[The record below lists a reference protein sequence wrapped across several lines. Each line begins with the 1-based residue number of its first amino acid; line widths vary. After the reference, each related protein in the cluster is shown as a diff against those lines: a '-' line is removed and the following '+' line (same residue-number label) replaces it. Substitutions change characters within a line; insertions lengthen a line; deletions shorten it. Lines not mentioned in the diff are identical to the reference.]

1 MSPFSSA
8 ARTPRSDPADTPAIR
23 IMLVDD
29 SAVIRGLY
37 TKMIEADP
45 ELRIVA
51 SVANGQMALAML
63 ERLAVDV
70 IVLDI
75 EMPVMDGLTALPKL
89 LAACPG
95 AQVIMSSTLSVAGAE
110 VSLQAMQNGA
120 ADCVAK
126 PTATSA
132 IRGGLSFGAE
142 LLGKIKA
149 LGRRSSVAVRPAA
162 PSAAEPATPIATPAS
177 PGLYRGKTVSLRP
190 LRHGRP
196 EIIAIGAS
204 TGGPQALLPIMR
216 ALSPEIRQP
225 IVLTQHMPAT
235 FTRVLA
241 QHVGLPARRPCS
253 EAEDCCVI
261 APGRIY
267 VAPGGYHMVAESQGA
282 ARRLRL
288 LDTPPENF
296 CRPAVDPMLR
306 SLAET
311 YGARVLTIILTGMG
325 QDGMRGA
332 AAIVAAGG
340 NVAAQDEATS
350 VVWGMPGAA
359 ATAGLCCAVLP
370 LAEIGLFLNRLALS
384 PAR

>member
-1 MSPFSSA
+1 MSSLSSA
-8 ARTPRSDPADTPAIR
+8 AALPNRGLDPIR

-37 TKMIEADP
+37 TRIIESDP

-51 SVANGQMALAML
+51 SVSNGQMALAML
-63 ERLAVDV
+63 ARQPVDV

-89 LAACPG
+89 LAVCPG
-95 AQVIMSSTLSVAGAE
+95 AQIIMSSTLSVAGAE
-110 VSLQAMQNGA
+110 ITLQALEIGA
-120 ADCVAK
+120 AECVAK

-132 IRGGLSFGAE
+132 IRGGQSFGTE
-142 LLGKIKA
+142 LLGKIRA
-149 LGRRSSVAVRPAA
+149 LGRSQRDGQANSPPPPDSPARPAQTT
-162 PSAAEPATPIATPAS
+162 PS
-177 PGLYRGKTVSLRP
+177 LYRGKSVNLRP
-190 LRHGRP
+190 LKHGKP

-216 ALSPEIRQP
+216 ALSPELRQP
-225 IVLTQHMPAT
+225 ILLTQHMPAT

-241 QHVGLPARRPCS
+241 EHLTQTARRPCG
-253 EAEDCCVI
+253 EAVDGERI
-261 APGRIY
+261 EPGRIY
-267 VAPGGYHMVAESQGA
+267 VAPGGFHMVVDAEGA
-282 ARRLRL
+282 SRRIRL
-288 LDTPPENF
+288 LTPPPENF

-306 SLAET
+306 SLAEI
-311 YGARVLTIILTGMG
+311 YGASVLTLILTGMG

-332 AAIVAAGG
+332 QAIVAAGG

-370 LAEIGLFLNRLALS
+370 LGEIGGFLNRLALA
-384 PAR
+384 PDR